1 MAPDPSHP
9 LRAVV
14 LDFGLVLCHAPS
26 DADLDR
32 VSKIFGIDHAAFWR
46 LYDSNRLALDR
57 GDMSPE
63 EYWTAFALNVGHS
76 GSLDADTLENL
87 KRWDIEMWLTLND
100 PMLNWVERL
109 HATGFK
115 LGLLSNLHKTF
126 ANHLREHAEW
136 LHHFHVPVFS
146 AEIRRVKPEPEIY
159 QHLLRQL
166 STPAAQTL
174 FIDDRQVNVDAARN
188 QGIQALLY
196 TSLPQL
202 RADLLVLGFSPL
214 P

>member
-63 EYWTAFALNVGHS
+63 EYWTAFALNAGHS